1 MIDKNYNYLIGKA
14 SDLPQDFDIDL
25 RIDPDTCGCKKL
37 YNDIIEAYFSDTQLN
52 IKNGIVKVE
61 NKEQKISN
69 NPAFYTIFVN
79 AGKYLLSSDCIGPSV
94 YWARERAVNDD
105 KIRYFLNVSRTIGGH
120 IVWPRGRELKK
131 KINTSRGGKSGVYD
145 RMDWTLLL
153 ISIFYE
159 TDNKEQYLQR
169 ANELIPREFR
179 YKNNFNSKF
188 EGMYEAFICARSWF
202 ESFGTFEMFC
212 KQFKLS
218 GKGNFVDENYKVNI
232 MTALFPI
239 LPNDYEEYIE
249 NVCSAINV
257 RNSLINP

>member
-1 MIDKNYNYLIGKA
+1 M
-14 SDLPQDFDIDL
+14 
-25 RIDPDTCGCKKL
+25 CGCKKL
-37 YNDIIEAYFSDTQLN
+37 YDDIMEAYFSDTQLN

-61 NKEQKISN
+61 NKEQ
-69 NPAFYTIFVN
+69 
-79 AGKYLLSSDCIGPSV
+79 
-94 YWARERAVNDD
+94 
-105 KIRYFLNVSRTIGGH
+105 
-120 IVWPRGRELKK
+120 
-131 KINTSRGGKSGVYD
+131 
-145 RMDWTLLL
+145 
-153 ISIFYE
+153 
-159 TDNKEQYLQR
+159 YLQK

-188 EGMYEAFICARSWF
+188 EGMYKAFICARSWF
-202 ESFGTFEMFC
+202 GSFGTFEMFC

-249 NVCSAINV
+249 NVCSTINV